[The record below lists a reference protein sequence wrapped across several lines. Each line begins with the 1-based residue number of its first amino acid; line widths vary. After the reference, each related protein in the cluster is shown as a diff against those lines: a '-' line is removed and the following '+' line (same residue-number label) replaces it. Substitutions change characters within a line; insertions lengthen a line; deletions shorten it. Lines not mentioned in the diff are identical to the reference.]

1 MADAA
6 VSTPFMYVAVK
17 PTGGR
22 SFGMRYAPSQ
32 SELAASL
39 SKEQL
44 LLLRSWRL
52 PNWTAREERLSL
64 RDQAALNDQIGA
76 LVDRGVPL
84 VEALE
89 VAQSVVTKRAAPT
102 VAKLRDLVSAG
113 DSFADACAKT
123 GAFDDVVITVYRSA
137 ERSGQLGTS
146 AQRLAESAKRR
157 LGISGKVVTMM
168 IYPGLV
174 LCLGIVVTIVVLTFI
189 VPRIAATLEQSGGEL
204 PWYTQIVMGAS
215 NAMREQ
221 WLITMLGVGGLAV
234 IAILLRHSVAVWFMG
249 LLRRA
254 PIIGKAMLTGESA
267 RFFSVMGAMTKTGV
281 PLADALSVATGV
293 ISHPKLRSQ
302 LESLGRGLV
311 EGGVLKNMIEKLD
324 ALPLATRRLLIAA
337 DRAGDMDQVFDDL
350 AQDLAAQ
357 VDTQTQR
364 AVGLL
369 EPLLII
375 GVFVVIGAVLMSVML
390 PLMTMGSRIG
400 GL

>member
-1 MADAA
+1 
-6 VSTPFMYVAVK
+6 MYVAVK
-17 PTGGR
+17 PTGGKR
-22 SFGMRYAPSQ
+22 FGMRYAPTQ
-32 SELAASL
+32 SELATSL
-39 SKEQL
+39 SNEQL

-52 PNWTAREERLSL
+52 PSWTAREEKLSL
-64 RDQAALNDQIGA
+64 RDQASLNEQLGA

-89 VAQSVVTKRAAPT
+89 VAQTVVTKRAAPT

-123 GAFDDVVITVYRSA
+123 GAFDDVVITVYRAA
-137 ERSGQLGTS
+137 ERSGQLGSS
-146 AQRLAESAKRR
+146 AQRLADSAKRR
-157 LGISGKVVTMM
+157 LGITGKVMTML
-168 IYPGLV
+168 IYPSVV
-174 LCLGIVVTIVVLTFI
+174 LFIGVIVTVVTLTFV
-189 VPRIAATLEQSGGEL
+189 VPRIAETLAQTGGEL

-221 WLITMLGVGGLAV
+221 WLITLLGFGGLAI
-234 IAILLRHSVAVWFMG
+234 IAILLRQAVAAWFMAG
-249 LLRRA
+249 LRRA
-254 PIIGKAMLTGESA
+254 PMFGKVMLTSESA

-350 AQDLAAQ
+350 ARDLAHQ

-369 EPLLII
+369 EPLLIV
-375 GVFVVIGAVLMSVML
+375 GVFVVIGGVLMSVML
-390 PLMTMGSRIG
+390 PLMTLGSRIG

>member
-1 MADAA
+1 
-6 VSTPFMYVAVK
+6 
-17 PTGGR
+17 
-22 SFGMRYAPSQ
+22 
-32 SELAASL
+32 
-39 SKEQL
+39 
-44 LLLRSWRL
+44 
-52 PNWTAREERLSL
+52 
-64 RDQAALNDQIGA
+64 
-76 LVDRGVPL
+76 
-84 VEALE
+84 
-89 VAQSVVTKRAAPT
+89 
-102 VAKLRDLVSAG
+102 
-113 DSFADACAKT
+113 
-123 GAFDDVVITVYRSA
+123 
-137 ERSGQLGTS
+137 
-146 AQRLAESAKRR
+146 
-157 LGISGKVVTMM
+157 
-168 IYPGLV
+168 
-174 LCLGIVVTIVVLTFI
+174 
-189 VPRIAATLEQSGGEL
+189 
-204 PWYTQIVMGAS
+204 
-215 NAMREQ
+215 
-221 WLITMLGVGGLAV
+221 
-234 IAILLRHSVAVWFMG
+234 
-249 LLRRA
+249 
-254 PIIGKAMLTGESA
+254 MLTGESA